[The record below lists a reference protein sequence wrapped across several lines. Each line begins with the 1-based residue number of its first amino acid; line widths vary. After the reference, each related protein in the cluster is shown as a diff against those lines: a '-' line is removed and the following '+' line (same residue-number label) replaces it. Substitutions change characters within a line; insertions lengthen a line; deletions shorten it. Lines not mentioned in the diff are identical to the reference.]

1 MKTITY
7 PVTNEIAMSL
17 PRPRKFTLVAA
28 SAEGRTELTAFDKAL
43 LLAGVGN
50 MNLLKV
56 SSILPPEADYMPE
69 LSIEP
74 STLGGLLP
82 IAYSSLTCTQPGE
95 LISASVGVGISTREH
110 CGVIMEF
117 SGFCSKKKAEE
128 TVSEMIVEAFEARGL
143 SLSKTFIKGVD
154 HRVKQ
159 IGCVFA
165 GVPLWY

>member
-1 MKTITY
+1 MKTITCQ
-7 PVTNEIAMSL
+7 VTNKITMGL
-17 PRPRKFTLVAA
+17 PRPVKFTLVAA

-69 LSIEP
+69 LSIGP
-74 STLGGLLP
+74 GSLLP
-82 IAYSSLTCTQPGE
+82 IAYSSLTCTQLGE
-95 LISASVGVGISTREH
+95 LIAASVGVGISTKKQH
-110 CGVIMEF
+110 GVIMEF

-128 TVSEMIVEAFEARGL
+128 MVSEMIIEAFEVRGL
-143 SLSKTFIKGVD
+143 PLNKTFIKGVD
-154 HRVKQ
+154 HKVKK